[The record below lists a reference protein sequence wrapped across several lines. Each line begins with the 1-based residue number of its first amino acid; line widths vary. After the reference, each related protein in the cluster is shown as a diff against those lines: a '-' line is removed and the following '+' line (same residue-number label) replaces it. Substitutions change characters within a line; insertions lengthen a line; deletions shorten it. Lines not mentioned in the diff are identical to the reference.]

1 MPATPRFTAADRL
14 LVVAPHPDDETLATG
29 IAIQSALEAGA
40 TVRVLFATDG
50 DNNPW
55 PQRWLE
61 KRWSIGDAGR
71 ERWGARRRQEA
82 ARALAVLATAGRAVQ
97 AVHLGWPDQ
106 GLTAALMQDD
116 RAVATLVGGIAEFAP
131 TSILMPALD
140 DRHPDHSALHVML
153 ELALLR
159 ACSSARRHCYIVHG
173 ASRAPD
179 ATADPLRTARKAAAM
194 EAYASQLALS
204 RRRLGEW
211 LARPER
217 FIALEPPLAPDLDAA
232 GGMCIP
238 LGEPRRWPW
247 RHEVLLVVAARNA
260 TLRLRG
266 MLPRLASDGIEVML
280 ADAASG
286 LAVAARIV
294 DATLR
299 VVPPMPPLGAWAKLH
314 RAGTRIVVFDR
325 TYWHGARDAAPSTPG
340 VIERVV
346 LPGPG

>member
-1 MPATPRFTAADRL
+1 MPATPRFTAADRV

-40 TVRVLFATDG
+40 AVRILFATDG

-61 KRWSIGDAGR
+61 KRWSIGKAER

-82 ARALAVLATAGRAVQ
+82 AQALAALAVDGRVAQ
-97 AVHLGWPDQ
+97 ARHLGWPDQ

-116 RAVATLVGGIAEFAP
+116 RAVAALVDDIAAFAP
-131 TSILMPALD
+131 TSIFMPALD

-159 ACSSARRHCYIVHG
+159 AGGAVQRYCYVVHG
-173 ASRAPD
+173 APRAHD
-179 ATADPLRTARKAAAM
+179 TTADPRHFARKAAAM
-194 EAYASQLALS
+194 EAYVSQLALS

-217 FIALEPPLAPDLDAA
+217 LIALEHPLAPDLDAA

-238 LGEPRRWPW
+238 LGVPGHSPW
-247 RHEVLLVVAARNA
+247 RHEVLLVIAARDA

-266 MLPRLASDGIEVML
+266 MLPRFARDGIDVTL

-299 VVPPMPPLGAWAKLH
+299 VVPPMAPTGAWAKLH
-314 RAGTRIVVFDR
+314 RAGARIVVFDHTR
-325 TYWHGARDAAPSTPG
+325 WHDVRDAAPSSTRLIEPG
-340 VIERVV
+340 IVT
-346 LPGPG
+346 GPG

>member
-1 MPATPRFTAADRL
+1 MPATPRFTAADRV
-14 LVVAPHPDDETLATG
+14 LVIAPHPDDETLATG

-40 TVRVLFATDG
+40 AVRILYATDG

-61 KRWSIGDAGR
+61 KRWSIGEAER
-71 ERWGARRRQEA
+71 TRWGARRRQEA
-82 ARALAVLATAGRAVQ
+82 ARALAALAVDGRVPQ
-97 AVHLGWPDQ
+97 ACHFGWPDQ
-106 GLTAALMQDD
+106 GLTDALMQDD
-116 RAVATLVGGIAEFAP
+116 CAVAALVDDIAAFAP

-159 ACSSARRHCYIVHG
+159 AGSGVQRYCYVVHG
-173 ASRAPD
+173 APRTPD
-179 ATADPLRTARKAAAM
+179 VTADPLRLARKVAAM
-194 EAYASQLALS
+194 EAYVSQLALS

-217 FIALEPPLAPDLDAA
+217 LIALERPLAPDLDAG
-232 GGMCIP
+232 GGMSIP
-238 LGEPRRWPW
+238 LGVMGRSPW
-247 RHEVLLVVAARNA
+247 RHEVLLVIAARDA

-266 MLPRLASDGIEVML
+266 MLPRFARDGIEVTL
-280 ADAASG
+280 ADAAAG
-286 LAVAARIV
+286 LSVTARIV

-299 VVPPMPPLGAWAKLH
+299 VAPPMAPRGAWAKLH

-325 TYWHGARDAAPSTPG
+325 TRWHDVRDAAPSSTR
-340 VIERVV
+340 VIERGIVT
-346 LPGPG
+346 GPG

>member
-1 MPATPRFTAADRL
+1 MPATPRFTAADRVL
-14 LVVAPHPDDETLATG
+14 FVAPHPDDETLATG

-40 TVRVLFATDG
+40 TVRVLYATDG

-61 KRWSIGDAGR
+61 KRWSIGEAER

-82 ARALAVLATAGRAVQ
+82 AQALAALALGGRVGPASPF
-97 AVHLGWPDQ
+97 GWPDQ
-106 GLTAALMQDD
+106 GLAAALMRDD
-116 RAVATLVGGIAEFAP
+116 RAVATLLESIAAFAP
-131 TSILMPALD
+131 TSIFMPALD

-153 ELALLR
+153 QLALLR
-159 ACSSARRHCYIVHG
+159 TGSAAQGYCYIVHG
-173 ASRAPD
+173 APHVPD
-179 ATADPLRTARKAAAM
+179 ATADPAPFTRKAAAM

-211 LARPER
+211 LARPEC
-217 FIALEPPLAPDLDAA
+217 FITLERPLAPDLDDA
-232 GGMCIP
+232 GGMRIP
-238 LGEPRRWPW
+238 IDMPSRLPW
-247 RHEVLLVVAARNA
+247 RHEVLLVIAARDA

-266 MLPRLASDGIEVML
+266 MLPRFASDGIEVML

-286 LAVAARIV
+286 LSAVARIA

-299 VVPPMPPLGAWAKLH
+299 VVPPLVPLGAWAKLH

-325 TYWHGARDAAPSTPG
+325 TGWHGVCDAAPSDTLVMQRG
-340 VIERVV
+340 IVA
-346 LPGPG
+346 GHG